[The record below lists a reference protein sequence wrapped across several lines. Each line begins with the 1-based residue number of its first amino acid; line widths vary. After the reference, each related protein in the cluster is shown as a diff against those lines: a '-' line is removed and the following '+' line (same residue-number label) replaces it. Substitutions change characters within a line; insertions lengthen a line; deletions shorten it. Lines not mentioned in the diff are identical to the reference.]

1 MKLFN
6 FHTHN
11 KSENYGIINI
21 YPEENILFGKKYSCG
36 LHPWHYSENYETALS
51 QIELLAKEE
60 KIVAVGE
67 TGFDPK
73 SPVNIDMQSK
83 IFVKHVE
90 ISEKYNLPLIIHCV
104 KYYNELIKIKS
115 QLKPQNIWILHGFN
129 GKIDI
134 AKKLVEQGFYF
145 SISENILKDTK
156 KAGSLLEIIPT
167 DTIFFET
174 DDKNYNIETIYK
186 FVAENYSMTLSDLV
200 KYIEINLKI
209 MGI

>member
-11 KSENYGIINI
+11 KFENYGIINI
-21 YPEENILFGKKYSCG
+21 YPEEKILSGKKYSCG
-36 LHPWHYSENYETALS
+36 LHPWHYSKNYETALS
-51 QIELLAKEE
+51 RIELLAKEN
-60 KIVAVGE
+60 KIVAIGE
-67 TGFDPK
+67 TGFDSK
-73 SPVNIDMQSK
+73 SLLSIEMQSK
-83 IFVKHVE
+83 IFIKHVE

-115 QLKPQNIWILHGFN
+115 QIKPENIWILHGFN
-129 GKIDI
+129 GKTDI

-145 SISENILKDTK
+145 SLSENILKDIK
-156 KAGSLLEIIPT
+156 KADSLLEIIPT

-174 DDKNYNIETIYK
+174 DDKDYNIETIYK
-186 FVAENYSMTLSDLV
+186 FVAEKYSMTLSDLV